1 MSLTSTVSTTYMD
14 TKEIEEASTVD
25 LSNDT
30 TTSEG
35 ESKERESFQWKP
47 NQSTRKHVVHDY
59 TEENSQIEGAVS
71 LALPYV
77 HKRVRPEK
85 VFAVMRSPY
94 MEVDGEIRKVNL
106 GFIERIDFI
115 FRRDGNKTYFV
126 HFADGRF
133 SKRELEID
141 ILTRMASGE
150 RFKIFNDREQEH
162 FWWISVSKAK
172 RPQDKSVSEPSADIT
187 IDLQ

>member
-1 MSLTSTVSTTYMD
+1 MTSSARASNNASTSTVSTTYMD
-14 TKEIEEASTVD
+14 TKEIEKAPTID

-106 GFIERIDFI
+106 CN
-115 FRRDGNKTYFV
+115 FRLYGSH
-126 HFADGRF
+126 HF
-133 SKRELEID
+133 
-141 ILTRMASGE
+141 
-150 RFKIFNDREQEH
+150 
-162 FWWISVSKAK
+162 
-172 RPQDKSVSEPSADIT
+172 
-187 IDLQ
+187 